1 MAEKSEVA
9 VAAVGEDV
17 KADAKAVDTAT
28 NGEVKSDD
36 TKKEELN
43 IEWLEEAADSKLPA
57 DDKSAETVAEDKGP
71 WRPTDDAGD
80 AAAPDAKKEEGE
92 SADAVQAS
100 KKKQRVYKRKVVR
113 IPKEVFDYM
122 ARVEEDGVVRI
133 NVTQLSV
140 YLTHQLLTKATS
152 VEASEWATTDAV
164 PVLNES
170 VPPTAKANPMLIVDN
185 FDASPEQRASQ
196 EERLQNILLNRHKS
210 NTSKTRANQGNVTN
224 GTPAGQGAAKIQPP
238 QHGDAPKFV
247 TKTQKKR
254 EKKQQK
260 ATEEGKQT
268 GTNNQESGKKRL
280 AENSVPSSAQGSG
293 TAAKQPRLEVTNS
306 SPMPAGK
313 SGKSAAA
320 QSGSNKNG
328 GRARPLMGG
337 GSAQTRG
344 LGSRPL
350 VPPFQAPA
358 QSPFGRITPGMD
370 VTRGWQRDGL
380 SAYRNAGGMPGRGMY
395 DDQMRYGRDP
405 YSDRRGVPD
414 VSPWSSRPVNQPD
427 ELQKLES
434 IMRRAAQENAST
446 IDAVRAVEK
455 MGLGSAMGAM
465 LNAVDR
471 RDPPAFASPMSRNLP
486 SLVDEPYGRSAPI
499 SAGFDKA
506 TVPMRD
512 ISRFV
517 EPLDGFGES
526 SRGAMRAPNPRAERI
541 TYPGMGGCG
550 EGGFG
555 GASRPYGQ
563 SYEAFSA
570 QQYGGGGMM
579 GYGRDRGRSPLGRGP
594 YM

>member
-57 DDKSAETVAEDKGP
+57 DDKFVLPQSLPYFAGAIWVGEGSAETVAEDKGP

-313 SGKSAAA
+313 
-320 QSGSNKNG
+320 
-328 GRARPLMGG
+328 
-337 GSAQTRG
+337 T
-344 LGSRPL
+344 
-350 VPPFQAPA
+350 PA

-486 SLVDEPYGRSAPI
+486 SLVDEPYGRS
-499 SAGFDKA
+499 
-506 TVPMRD
+506 
-512 ISRFV
+512 
-517 EPLDGFGES
+517 
-526 SRGAMRAPNPRAERI
+526 RGAMRAPNPRAERI

-579 GYGRDRGRSPLGRGP
+579 GYGRE
-594 YM
+594 